1 MFKLDENLKF
11 VFAIEDKESV
21 SHNAVCVAT
30 DDDTKVKHI
39 LSAVDIKKMIPVTDD
54 VISFVNFNIAEGD
67 SEEVTK
73 YKDLLNK
80 EYAFCVK
87 IVDDILLKASKI
99 YDKQISSGK
108 VQMFAC
114 DFTKLETALTEWK
127 EQHH

>member
-1 MFKLDENLKF
+1 MY
-11 VFAIEDKESV
+11 
-21 SHNAVCVAT
+21 VAT

-114 DFTKLETALTEWK
+114 DFAKLETALTEWK
-127 EQHH
+127 ERHY